1 MTPFEHDVLSDQ
13 IVFSHEVPARSATFG
28 EWSRLDPRLLA
39 TLPARPFSHQAD
51 AVAAARSGRDVL
63 VVTGTNSGKSLCFQV
78 PALAACM
85 EEPLA
90 RALFIYPTKALAQ
103 DQAARLTK
111 MSLDLGI
118 RVSTYDGDTPK
129 SHRSSIRNLSHIVLT
144 NPDMLHTGILPT
156 HAHWTKFLKALR
168 VIAIDELH
176 AYRGVFGSHVALILR
191 RLLRLCA
198 MHHNRPQ
205 IIAGSATIGNPEEL
219 FERLCGRSPL
229 VVDQDGSPSGKR
241 SVIFLNPPQLPSGE
255 RLSTNITTSEVVSSL
270 VETGVS
276 TLAFNRSRVATEL
289 VLRYTRKRLPDSL
302 ASQVESYRAGYTA
315 KERRQIEQDLVKGRL
330 KGLSATN
337 ALELG
342 IDIGS
347 LDAVVLNGYPGS
359 VASFW
364 QQAGRAGR
372 GDRDGLAIYIA
383 GDNPLEQYLLS
394 HPGRIL
400 DSRSESVSIQPTN
413 PSILSAQLLC
423 AAHERPISPSELSE
437 FVDGALD
444 VAEEMDRAGELTFSG
459 GHFYYPAY
467 DPPALKVNIRG
478 AGRDSVTLRV
488 GQEEIGSMEYERA
501 LSQAHTGAIY
511 LHRGEPFEVAELNL
525 ETKNAE
531 LVRFAG
537 NYYSQARIQSML
549 VPRASAQSGGLFHLS
564 GCTVTDLVVAFAKK
578 SFDGDTVL
586 DVVNLDLPEVSF
598 DTVCVRIDLPSLH
611 LDETLDQQIAG
622 IHGVEHAILALA
634 PLFAG
639 CDRGD
644 IGSAWFTH
652 FVHTG
657 NPAIFLFDRTPG
669 GVGIAELL
677 FQRAGELVQA
687 AYEQVKNCSCESG
700 CPSCLL
706 LAGCE
711 VGNEQLDKLEA
722 VSILRRLSL

>member
-13 IVFSHEVPARSATFG
+13 IVFTHEVPPRSPVFG

-39 TLPARPFSHQAD
+39 TLPERPYSHQAD
-51 AVAAARSGRDVL
+51 AVRSARSGKDVL

-78 PALAACM
+78 PALASCL
-85 EEPLA
+85 EEPMA

-103 DQAARLTK
+103 DQAARLQK
-111 MSLDLGI
+111 MGIDLGI

-156 HAHWTKFLKALR
+156 HAQWTKFLKALR

-198 MHHNRPQ
+198 MHHNYPQ

-219 FERLCGRSPL
+219 FEKMTGRKP
-229 VVDQDGSPSGKR
+229 VTVNQDGSPSGKR

-255 RLSTNITTSEVVSSL
+255 RLSTNITVSEVLSSL

-289 VLRYTRKRLPDSL
+289 VLRYTRKRLPESL
-302 ASQVESYRAGYTA
+302 QSQVESYRAGYTA
-315 KERRQIEQDLVKGRL
+315 KERRQIEQDLLKGRL

-342 IDIGS
+342 IDIGN
-347 LDAVVLNGYPGS
+347 LDAVVLNGFPGTI
-359 VASFW
+359 ASFW
-364 QQAGRAGR
+364 QQTGRAGR
-372 GDRDGLAIYIA
+372 GNRDGLSIYVA
-383 GDNPLEQYLLS
+383 GDNPLEQFLLT
-394 HPGRIL
+394 HPERIL
-400 DSRSESVSIQPTN
+400 DSKSESVSIQPSN
-413 PSILSAQLLC
+413 RSILSSQLLC
-423 AAHERPISPSELSE
+423 AAHERPISPVELSE
-437 FVDGALD
+437 FVDGALE
-444 VAEEMDRAGELTFSG
+444 VAEEMDRSGELTFSG

-511 LHRGEPFEVAELNL
+511 LHRGEPFEVLSLNL
-525 ETKNAE
+525 ETKNADLE
-531 LVRFAG
+531 RFTG
-537 NYYSQARIQSML
+537 NYYSQARVQSML
-549 VPRASAQSGGLFHLS
+549 EPRSSIKFRGAYHLA
-564 GCTVTDLVVAFAKK
+564 GCRVTDLVVAFAKK
-578 SFDGDTVL
+578 SFDGDSVL
-586 DVVNLDLPEVSF
+586 DVVNLDLPEITF
-598 DTVCVRIDLPSLH
+598 ETVCLRIDLPPLD
-611 LDETLDQQIAG
+611 LDETIDKQIAG
-622 IHGVEHAILALA
+622 IHGVEHAILSLA

-652 FVHTG
+652 FVDTG
-657 NPAIFLFDRTPG
+657 NPAVFLFDRTPG

-677 FQRAGELVQA
+677 YDRAEELVIA
-687 AYEQVKNCSCESG
+687 AHDQVKNCPCESG

-711 VGNEQLDKLEA
+711 VGNEQLDKAEA
-722 VSILRRLSL
+722 FNYLGKLI

>member
-1 MTPFEHDVLSDQ
+1 MTPFEHEILSDQ
-13 IVFSHEVPARSATFG
+13 IVFTHEVPARMPIYG
-28 EWSRLDPRLLA
+28 EWSRLDERLLA
-39 TLPARPFSHQAD
+39 TLPERPYTHQAE
-51 AVAAARSGRDVL
+51 AVAAARSGKDVL

-103 DQAARLTK
+103 DQAARLQK
-111 MSLDLGI
+111 MGIDLGI
-118 RVSTYDGDTPK
+118 RISTYDGDTPK
-129 SHRSSIRNLSHIVLT
+129 SHRSSIRNLSHVVLT
-144 NPDMLHTGILPT
+144 NPDMLHMGILPT

-176 AYRGVFGSHVALILR
+176 AYRGVLGSHVALILR

-198 MHHNRPQ
+198 MHHNYPQ

-219 FERLCGRSPL
+219 FERMTGKRAT
-229 VVDQDGSPSGKR
+229 VVDHDGSPSGKR
-241 SVIFLNPPQLPSGE
+241 SVVFLNTPQLPSGE
-255 RLSTNITTSEVVSSL
+255 RLSTNITVSEVLSTL
-270 VETGVS
+270 VESGVS

-289 VLRYTRKRLPDSL
+289 VLRYTRKRLPESL
-302 ASQVESYRAGYTA
+302 SAQVESYRAGYTA
-315 KERRQIEQDLVKGRL
+315 KERRQIEQDLLKGRL

-342 IDIGS
+342 IDIGN
-347 LDAVVLNGYPGS
+347 LDAVILNGYPGTI
-359 VASFW
+359 ASFW
-364 QQAGRAGR
+364 QQTGRAGR
-372 GDRDGLAIYIA
+372 GNRDGLAIYVA
-383 GDNPLEQYLLS
+383 GDNPLEQFLLT
-394 HPGRIL
+394 HPSRIL
-400 DSRSESVSIQPTN
+400 DSRSESVSIQPSN
-413 PSILSAQLLC
+413 RSILSAQLLC
-423 AAHERPISPSELSE
+423 AAHERPIAPSELAE

-444 VAEEMDRAGELTFSG
+444 VAEELDRSGELTFSG

-511 LHRGEPFEVAELNL
+511 LHRGEPFEVIELNL
-525 ETKNAE
+525 ETKNAD
-531 LVRFAG
+531 LVRFTG
-537 NYYSQARIQSML
+537 NYYSQARVQSL
-549 VPRASAQSGGLFHLS
+549 LEPKIPIKSKSVFHLA
-564 GCTVTDLVVAFAKK
+564 GCRVTDLVVAYAKK
-578 SFDGDTVL
+578 SFDGDTVI

-598 DTVCVRIDLPSLH
+598 ETVCLRIDLPPLE
-611 LDETLDQQIAG
+611 LDETLNQQIGG
-622 IHGVEHAILALA
+622 IHGVEHAILSLA

-652 FVHTG
+652 FVDTG
-657 NPAIFLFDRTPG
+657 NPAVFLFDRTPG

-677 FQRAGELVQA
+677 YDRAGELVQA
-687 AYEQVKNCSCESG
+687 ALDQVQQCGCESG
-700 CPSCLL
+700 CPSCLY

-711 VGNEQLDKLEA
+711 AGNEQLDKLET
-722 VSILRRLSL
+722 VSMLRRLSS

>member
-1 MTPFEHDVLSDQ
+1 MTPFEHDVLADQ
-13 IVFSHEVPARSATFG
+13 IVFTHEVSARSAVLG

-39 TLPARPFSHQAD
+39 TLPARPFLHQAE

-78 PALAACM
+78 PALASCM

-103 DQAARLTK
+103 DQAARLMK

-118 RVSTYDGDTPK
+118 RVSTYDGDAPK

-229 VVDQDGSPSGKR
+229 VVDEDGSPSGKR

-255 RLSTNITTSEVVSSL
+255 RLSTNIATSEVVSSL

-302 ASQVESYRAGYTA
+302 SGLVESYRAGYTA
-315 KERRQIEQDLVKGRL
+315 KERRQIEQDLLKGRL

-372 GDRDGLAIYIA
+372 GDRDGLAIYVA

-394 HPGRIL
+394 HPERIL
-400 DSRSESVSIQPTN
+400 DSKSESVSIQPSN
-413 PSILSAQLLC
+413 RSILSAQLLC

-511 LHRGEPFEVAELNL
+511 LHRGEPFEVTSLNL
-525 ETKNAE
+525 ETKNADLE
-531 LVRFAG
+531 RFSG
-537 NYYSQARIQSML
+537 NYYSQARVQSML
-549 VPRASAQSGGLFHLS
+549 VPKTAVQSKGVFHLA
-564 GCTVTDLVVAFAKK
+564 GCTVTDLVVAYAKK

-598 DTVCVRIDLPSLH
+598 DTVCLRIDLPPLD
-611 LDETLDQQIAG
+611 LDETLDRQIGG
-622 IHGVEHAILALA
+622 IHGVEHAILSLA

-652 FVHTG
+652 FVDSG
-657 NPAIFLFDRTPG
+657 NPAVFLFDRTPG

-677 FQRAGELVQA
+677 FARAEELVRA
-687 AYEQVKNCSCESG
+687 AYEQVRGCGCEMG

-711 VGNEQLDKLEA
+711 VGNEQLDKIEA
-722 VSILRRLSL
+722 INYFSKLI

>member
-1 MTPFEHDVLSDQ
+1 MTPFEHDTLSDQ
-13 IVFSHEVPARSATFG
+13 IVFTHEVPARTAVFG
-28 EWSRLDPRLLA
+28 EWSRLDARLLGV
-39 TLPARPFSHQAD
+39 LPERPYSHQAE

-78 PALAACM
+78 PALAACL
-85 EEPLA
+85 EEPMA

-103 DQAARLTK
+103 DQAARMMK
-111 MSLDLGI
+111 MSLDLGV

-129 SHRSSIRNLSHIVLT
+129 SHRSSIRNLSHVVLT

-156 HAHWTKFLKALR
+156 HGHWTKFLKALR

-219 FERLCGRSPL
+219 FQRLCGRSPV

-241 SVIFLNPPQLPSGE
+241 SVVFLNPPQMPSGE

-270 VETGVS
+270 VETDVS

-289 VLRYTRKRLPDSL
+289 VLRYTRKRLPSAL
-302 ASQVESYRAGYTA
+302 SGLVESYRAGYTA
-315 KERRQIEQDLVKGRL
+315 KERRQIEQDLLKGRL
-330 KGLSATN
+330 MGLSATN

-372 GDRDGLAIYIA
+372 GDRDGLAIYVA

-394 HPGRIL
+394 HPSRLL
-400 DSRSESVSIQPTN
+400 DSRSENVSIQPSN
-413 PSILSAQLLC
+413 RSILGAQLLC

-437 FVDGALD
+437 FLEGSLE

-478 AGRDSVTLRV
+478 AGQDSVTLRV

-511 LHRGEPFEVAELNL
+511 LHRGEPFEVTSLNL
-525 ETKNAE
+525 ETRNADLE
-531 LVRFAG
+531 RFSG
-537 NYYSQARIQSML
+537 NYYSQSRIQSML
-549 VPRASAQSGGLFHLS
+549 VPRPAVQSRGVFHLS
-564 GCTVTDLVVAFAKK
+564 GCTVTDLVVAYAKK

-598 DTVCVRIDLPSLH
+598 DTVCLRIDLPGLD
-611 LDETLDQQIAG
+611 LDETLDRQIGG
-622 IHGVEHAILALA
+622 IHGFEHAILALA
-634 PLFAG
+634 PLIAG

-652 FVHTG
+652 FVDTE
-657 NPAIFLFDRTPG
+657 NPAVFLFDRTPG

-677 FQRAGELVQA
+677 FARAEELVQA
-687 AYEQVKNCSCESG
+687 AYEQVRDCGCEAG

-711 VGNEQLDKLEA
+711 VGNEQLDKAEA
-722 VSILRRLSL
+722 VRLLGRIAQ

>member
-13 IVFSHEVPARSATFG
+13 IVFTHEVPSRLPVFG
-28 EWSRLDPRLLA
+28 EWSRLESRLLA
-39 TLPARPFSHQAD
+39 TLPERPYSHQAE
-51 AVAAARSGRDVL
+51 AVRAARSGKDVL

-85 EEPLA
+85 EEPMA

-103 DQAARLTK
+103 DQAARLQK
-111 MSLDLGI
+111 MGIDLGI

-219 FERLCGRSPL
+219 FERLCGRKPVL
-229 VVDQDGSPSGKR
+229 VDQDGSPSGKR

-270 VETGVS
+270 VETGVT

-289 VLRYTRKRLPDSL
+289 VLRYTRKRLPEAL
-302 ASQVESYRAGYTA
+302 QGQVESYRAGYTA
-315 KERRQIEQDLVKGRL
+315 KERRQIEQDLLKGRL

-372 GDRDGLAIYIA
+372 GDRDGLAIYVA
-383 GDNPLEQYLLS
+383 GDNPLEQYLLA
-394 HPGRIL
+394 HPKRIL
-400 DSRSESVSIQPTN
+400 DSRSESVSIQPGN
-413 PSILSAQLLC
+413 RSILSAQLLC
-423 AAHERPISPSELSE
+423 AAHERPISPVELLE

-444 VAEEMDRAGELTFSG
+444 VAEDMDRAGELTFSG

-511 LHRGEPFEVAELNL
+511 LHRGEPFEVLSLNL
-525 ETKNAE
+525 ETKNAD
-531 LVRFAG
+531 LSRFTG

-549 VPRASAQSGGLFHLS
+549 EPRNPIRSKSVFHLA
-564 GCTVTDLVVAFAKK
+564 GCRVTDLVVAFAKK

-598 DTVCVRIDLPSLH
+598 DTVCFRIDLPPLD
-611 LDETLDQQIAG
+611 LDETLDRQIGG
-622 IHGVEHAILALA
+622 IHGVEHAILSLA

-652 FVHTG
+652 FVDTG
-657 NPAIFLFDRTPG
+657 NPAVFLFDRTPG
-669 GVGIAELL
+669 GVGIADLL
-677 FQRAGELVQA
+677 YDRAEELVQA
-687 AYEQVKNCSCESG
+687 AYEQVQSCPCESG

-711 VGNEQLDKLEA
+711 VGNEQLDKVEA
-722 VSILRRLSL
+722 IAYLAKLT